1 VNEPETFGQRLKR
14 LRNARGLR
22 VTDVAAAAGIT
33 EGAIR
38 QLEAGSTKGASLV
51 NGLRIAKRLGVSP
64 DYLATGTDGTDD
76 DMGLTRV
83 ILARLDDHER
93 RLVNVER
100 QLTATEDPH

>member
-1 VNEPETFGQRLKR
+1 VQNETFGERLKR
-14 LRNARGLR
+14 LRKARGLR
-22 VTDVAAAAGIT
+22 VTDVAAAAGVT

-64 DYLATGTDGTDD
+64 DYLATGTEGTDD
-76 DMGLTRV
+76 DRGLLGV

-93 RLVNVER
+93 RLAALE
-100 QLTATEDPH
+100 